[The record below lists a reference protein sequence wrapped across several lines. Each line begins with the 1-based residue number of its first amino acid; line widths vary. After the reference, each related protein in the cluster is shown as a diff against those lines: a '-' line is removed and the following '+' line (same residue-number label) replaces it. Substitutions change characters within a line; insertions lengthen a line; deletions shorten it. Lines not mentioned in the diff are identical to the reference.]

1 MNKFKS
7 KPTAGKSKLNMWAKV
22 VELTEEENVSKML
35 SAKILDKMRK
45 QKIDEKDDVSD
56 KSKTKKKG
64 GKGAASTKSEGA
76 AISEIQISNNSNS
89 KWVVKKARRREERR
103 ARLRM
108 KIRWMSCTSWT
119 ARRSRSF
126 G

>member
-1 MNKFKS
+1 LNKFKS
-7 KPTAGKSKLNMWAKV
+7 KPTADKSKLNMWAKV

-76 AISEIQISNNSNS
+76 AISEIQISNI
-89 KWVVKKARRREERR
+89 VREVLGPFGKK
-103 ARLRM
+103 LSDISHQLKGM
-108 KIRWMSCTSWT
+108 
-119 ARRSRSF
+119 
-126 G
+126 